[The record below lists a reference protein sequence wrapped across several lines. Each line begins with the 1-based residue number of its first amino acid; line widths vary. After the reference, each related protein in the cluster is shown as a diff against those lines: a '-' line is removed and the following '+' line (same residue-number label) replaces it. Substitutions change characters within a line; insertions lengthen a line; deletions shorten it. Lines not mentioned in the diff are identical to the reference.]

1 MTHTIA
7 DQTQAQTTILVRVDT
22 ERFDANQLE
31 TALQRDHAVGAVAS
45 FIGYVRDHGDQPDVI
60 GLVLEHYAGMT
71 EKVLAR
77 YCQQASQRWPLSA
90 IVLFHRVG
98 ELRLGEPIVGVAVSS
113 AHRQAAFEA
122 VQFLMDFLKHDAP
135 FWKRELLAGGASE
148 WVEQK
153 VTDQQQLGRWS
164 VT

>member
-1 MTHTIA
+1 MMPSTKIQVQI
-7 DQTQAQTTILVRVDT
+7 QTAN
-22 ERFDANQLE
+22 FDANQLQAE
-31 TALQRDHAVGAVAS
+31 LQMDAAVGAIAS
-45 FIGYVRDHGDQPDVI
+45 FIGYVRDHGDQSNVI

-71 EKVLAR
+71 EKVLEQ

-90 IVLFHRVG
+90 IMLIHRVG
-98 ELRLGEPIVGVAVSS
+98 ELRLNEPIVGVAVAS

-135 FWKRELLAGGASE
+135 FWKRELLADGASA

-153 VTDQQQLGRWS
+153 HSDQQQLVRWS
-164 VT
+164 QDNGQ